1 MGLNS
6 FLSCT
11 LTLQTLFILLAG
23 VVMKR
28 YAILPV
34 SLYVILGALG
44 LPVFYSGV
52 TGFGILLGPTGGYL
66 IGFIFG
72 ALAVGLFYEPDP
84 GSYKLPVFQPER

>member
-1 MGLNS
+1 MGFNS
-6 FLSCT
+6 FFLIF

-44 LPVFYSGV
+44 LPVFHSVV

-72 ALAVGLFYEPDP
+72 VSCCRTVL
-84 GSYKLPVFQPER
+84 